1 VGMVVAGGLREGNGG
16 GASLSVLIPNSS
28 TNLKLQSG
36 VTHLD

>member
-1 VGMVVAGGLREGNGG
+1 VGMVEAGGLRVGSGG

-28 TNLKLQSG
+28 AKLKRQSG